1 MQQNLQIPFSI
12 DVAFPDVQ
20 GAIPQALMQTLDLS
34 ADNKSHG
41 PSPL

>member
-20 GAIPQALMQTLDLS
+20 GANTTGANANFRTER
-34 ADNKSHG
+34 
-41 PSPL
+41 